1 MTSKSQKK
9 EKKWGSVKKEK
20 VIAESFLDLMK
31 GINF

>member
-1 MTSKSQKK
+1 MTSKSQKE

-20 VIAESFLDLMK
+20 VAESFLGLMK